1 MFMSGAMACV
11 IGFTASWPWLVVFFL
26 MCLHYGSMLGDSA
39 ALTAGVVAAAPPA
52 QRGATMAV
60 YSFAGFTVAFLA
72 PLVFGVVLD
81 LAGGNKSVTAW
92 GLAFASIGIFGVLA
106 PLARRFYKQP
116 TP

>member
-1 MFMSGAMACV
+1 
-11 IGFTASWPWLVVFFL
+11 
-26 MCLHYGSMLGDSA
+26 
-39 ALTAGVVAAAPPA
+39 
-52 QRGATMAV
+52 MAV

-106 PLARRFYKQP
+106 PLARRFYK
-116 TP
+116 TNALT